1 VQQIYFRQGEMV
13 AAGRPVLSILPPGN
27 VKIRFFVPQAK
38 LPQIAVGD
46 TVRVHCDGCDNDL
59 DARVSFVSRSA
70 EFTPPVIYSTE
81 ERSKLVFMIE
91 ARPPQGGDRFRVGQP
106 VTVVLA
112 PLVTS
117 EVKR

>member
-1 VQQIYFRQGEMV
+1 M
-13 AAGRPVLSILPPGN
+13 PPGN

-46 TVRVHCDGCDNDL
+46 TVRVHSDGCANDL

-70 EFTPPVIYSTE
+70 EFTPPVIYSVE